1 MILSGNTNGIPIE
14 WNMLWKIG
22 ESPDLLIGL
31 EGQPG
36 AQIYIV

>member
-1 MILSGNTNGIPIE
+1 MIPSGNTNGIPIE
-14 WNMLWKIG
+14 WNMLWN
-22 ESPDLLIGL
+22 IGL

>member
-1 MILSGNTNGIPIE
+1 MEYLLNGICCGTF
-14 WNMLWKIG
+14 G
-22 ESPDLLIGL
+22 ENPDLLIGL